1 MHEPRRDI
9 AEIYD
14 TYFVPALFEQ
24 WTERVIDAAAV
35 RAGSRTLD
43 VATGTGVLAR
53 ALIGR
58 VGDIQLVTGIDSDPG
73 MLEVARRRAPGIQWQ
88 EASAESLPF
97 ASDCFDAVVSQF
109 GLMFFQDRVAALRE
123 MMRILRPGGCIAL
136 AVWDRLERSPG
147 FAALVELLHRV
158 CGRAIADRLR
168 VPFSLGDIAELRALC
183 ESAGMR
189 RASITTHAGVAR
201 FTSIR
206 SWIFTNING
215 SSFGS
220 QIDPAQFPILMQ
232 QAERA
237 LTAFTTADGSVEL
250 TIGAHIVATHK
261 R

>member
-24 WTERVIDAAAV
+24 WTDRVLDAAAV
-35 RAGSRTLD
+35 RTGSRALD

-53 ALIGR
+53 ALLER
-58 VGDIQLVTGIDSDPG
+58 VGDKELVTGIDSDPG
-73 MLEVARRRAPGIQWQ
+73 MLEVARRRAPGIHWQ

-97 ASDCFDAVVSQF
+97 ESDCFDAVVSQF

-123 MMRILRPGGCIAL
+123 MMRTLRPGGRVAL
-136 AVWDRLERSPG
+136 AVWDCLERSPG

-168 VPFSLGDIAELRALC
+168 TPFSLGDVVELRSLC
-183 ESAGMR
+183 ENAGMR
-189 RASITTHAGVAR
+189 RVVITSHNGVAR
-201 FTSIR
+201 FSSIR
-206 SWIFTNING
+206 SWIFTNVNG

-237 LTAFTTADGSVEL
+237 LASFTAPDGSVEL
-250 TIGAHIVATHK
+250 AIGAHIVATHK